1 MVSSSSGSC
10 LSVMVGESAQ
20 SPNSSLTSARSA
32 ETTRTTRNCAGQ
44 ALPPELKET
53 TATSPCERFGKNASK
68 WTKDSP
74 SVCRTV
80 RLPRRSSHL
89 RSDSSPTRWMP
100 STPDF
105 VGRVSPS
112 PPPVCARAGACRARR
127 RSTAAAAAGRRIESL
142 LSVIVTTVVVAV
154 PRRVRVEGALGPAP
168 PLEAEVPDGEEH
180 RDDRER
186 DEQEQQVHHPRHA
199 LLDAH
204 GELRRRRLVPVLPLR
219 FEPHRVAPLGQRRQV
234 GHLLRVALAPRLPVL
249 DAAVG
254 LHRQVELL
262 DEPRLLV
269 DEVAGDVEPVVV
281 HVERAPRHAQVA
293 PAGQLYRVGEDD
305 PRPPDAAARAL
316 RR

>member
-20 SPNSSLTSARSA
+20 SPNSSLTSTRSA

-74 SVCRTV
+74 SVCKTA

-100 STPDF
+100 GTPDF
-105 VGRVSPS
+105 VCRVSPS
-112 PPPVCARAGACRARR
+112 PPPACARAGACRVKR
-127 RSTAAAAAGRRIESL
+127 RSAAAAAARRVERL
-142 LSVIVTTVVVAV
+142 LSVIVTTVVPV
-154 PRRVRVEGALGPAP
+154 PGRVRVEGAVGPAP
-168 PLEAEVPDGEEH
+168 PLEAEVPEGEEH

-186 DEQEQQVHHPRHA
+186 GEQEQKVHQPRHA

-204 GELRRRRLVPVLPLR
+204 GELRRGRLVPVLPLR
-219 FEPHRVAPLGQRRQV
+219 FEPHRVAPL
-234 GHLLRVALAPRLPVL
+234 
-249 DAAVG
+249 
-254 LHRQVELL
+254 
-262 DEPRLLV
+262 
-269 DEVAGDVEPVVV
+269 
-281 HVERAPRHAQVA
+281 
-293 PAGQLYRVGEDD
+293 
-305 PRPPDAAARAL
+305 
-316 RR
+316 